1 MTRARAASRASGPS
15 DMSLHSRRESRA
27 TVGSEVVEVGKR
39 PQGAGRGGQGS
50 EPSERSERGE
60 RVGRPERAK
69 PRLRPRTDDER
80 CGAVRRRSRRW
91 SR

>member
-1 MTRARAASRASGPS
+1 MTRARAASRPSGPS

-50 EPSERSERGE
+50 ERGE

-69 PRLRPRTDDER
+69 ARLRPRTDDER
-80 CGAVRRRSRRW
+80 GGAVRRRSR
-91 SR
+91 